1 MNDYQKYKKNEIKY
15 LEKKFKVNISKE
27 LSLMEYAKV
36 KRDIFI
42 TYQIKYNL
50 SITNN
55 NLAKIN
61 KIFLNKNISYNYTY
75 SRFDNYIDF
84 KNFDVDFYNLNGKK
98 YKSKLFFTNSGMS
111 AISSLLLSIKNN
123 LDDYSFEFIDNDI
136 YFETYDFY
144 NKYIKNNIKSSKKIV
159 YIDSI
164 AKKYN
169 FENYK
174 KIIKNSENIFLI
186 IIDTTCFL
194 PQEFSELVSLILK
207 KDILC
212 ILVRSHT
219 KLDMFG
225 AEISSM
231 GSILYLIPDNS
242 NFEII
247 KNIIKENYYLLGK
260 FGTLCLPEKFPE
272 FIFEKKFRLINDE
285 RIKRIENNN
294 FHLYKFLKNN
304 LKKGRIILP
313 NHQKFVLYILENKK
327 MSMNKNSLDNIIKEF
342 AKNKT
347 EIFSA
352 CSFGFDY
359 IALDSYYD
367 INENGYVIRISMN
380 DSCNVTVFY
389 DIEEFIND
397 KF

>member
-144 NKYIKNNIKSSKKIV
+144 NK
-159 YIDSI
+159 
-164 AKKYN
+164 
-169 FENYK
+169 
-174 KIIKNSENIFLI
+174 
-186 IIDTTCFL
+186 
-194 PQEFSELVSLILK
+194 
-207 KDILC
+207 
-212 ILVRSHT
+212 
-219 KLDMFG
+219 
-225 AEISSM
+225 
-231 GSILYLIPDNS
+231 
-242 NFEII
+242 
-247 KNIIKENYYLLGK
+247 
-260 FGTLCLPEKFPE
+260 
-272 FIFEKKFRLINDE
+272 
-285 RIKRIENNN
+285 
-294 FHLYKFLKNN
+294 
-304 LKKGRIILP
+304 
-313 NHQKFVLYILENKK
+313 
-327 MSMNKNSLDNIIKEF
+327 
-342 AKNKT
+342 
-347 EIFSA
+347 
-352 CSFGFDY
+352 
-359 IALDSYYD
+359 
-367 INENGYVIRISMN
+367 
-380 DSCNVTVFY
+380 
-389 DIEEFIND
+389 
-397 KF
+397 

>member
-1 MNDYQKYKKNEIKY
+1 M
-15 LEKKFKVNISKE
+15 
-27 LSLMEYAKV
+27 
-36 KRDIFI
+36 IFI
-42 TYQIKYNL
+42 I
-50 SITNN
+50 
-55 NLAKIN
+55 
-61 KIFLNKNISYNYTY
+61 
-75 SRFDNYIDF
+75 
-84 KNFDVDFYNLNGKK
+84 
-98 YKSKLFFTNSGMS
+98 
-111 AISSLLLSIKNN
+111 
-123 LDDYSFEFIDNDI
+123 
-136 YFETYDFY
+136 
-144 NKYIKNNIKSSKKIV
+144 SSKKIV